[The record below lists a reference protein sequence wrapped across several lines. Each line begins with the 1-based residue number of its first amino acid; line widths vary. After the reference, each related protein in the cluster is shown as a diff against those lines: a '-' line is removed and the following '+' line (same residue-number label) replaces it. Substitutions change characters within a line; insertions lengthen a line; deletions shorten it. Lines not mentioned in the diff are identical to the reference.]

1 MIEVDEQQNLAF
13 PSSGQTKLV
22 HHYIN
27 EKYIMEIVEDKSQ
40 EKPHY
45 EIVLLNGTVI
55 STADECVG
63 EYLKKGRW
71 SDGRV

>member
-13 PSSGQTKLV
+13 PSSEQTKLV

-27 EKYIMEIVEDKSQ
+27 EKYIMEIAEDTNQ

-45 EIVLLNGTVI
+45 EIVMLNGTVI
-55 STADECVG
+55 STTDEGVG